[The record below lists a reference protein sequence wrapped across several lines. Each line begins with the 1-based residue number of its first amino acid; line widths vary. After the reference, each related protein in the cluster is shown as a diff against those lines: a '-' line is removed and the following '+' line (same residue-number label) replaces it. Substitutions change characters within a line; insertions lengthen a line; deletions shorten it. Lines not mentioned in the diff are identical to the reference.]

1 LKSTLRLPGGRVRT
15 LDGDPRTGN
24 LRVDWKHEVR
34 TGRAACRLV
43 PIQFGWSFSSDSEKR
58 STHGIPKPTYT
69 TKVQAGKSVIKIT
82 TSQSAAVATNAI
94 GNSLAE
100 RPDLFWAVL
109 FPRFVCRRRI
119 GIEPVKLT
127 TSTRESAAH
136 IRQYGRVPHFS
147 SAVDADRYDVGHEDG
162 RCVRKSESC
171 GHLDDDV
178 ATFFTD
184 DGHRAPVVP
193 TVGFDCDRH

>member
-1 LKSTLRLPGGRVRT
+1 MGGSLKSTLRLPGGRVLT

-24 LRVDWKHEVR
+24 LRVDWKSEVR

-43 PIQFGWSFSSDSEKR
+43 SIQFGWSFSSDSEKR
-58 STHGIPKPTYT
+58 STHGIPKATYT

-94 GNSLAE
+94 GNSLVD
-100 RPDLFWAVL
+100 RPDSFWVML

-119 GIEPVKLT
+119 TVEPVKLT

-136 IRQYGRVPHFS
+136 I
-147 SAVDADRYDVGHEDG
+147 
-162 RCVRKSESC
+162 
-171 GHLDDDV
+171 
-178 ATFFTD
+178 
-184 DGHRAPVVP
+184 
-193 TVGFDCDRH
+193 